1 MLFKKIVKMGKI
13 LHFALFRGVV
23 FGRAQPLK
31 KFLEFFSLVQ
41 SYFYKWGQRFRGYHH
56 QNSEVTLKVGNPT
69 VGGDR
74 ITPPARFHTRNRRT
88 KCALVLKVAKTCSQT
103 KDV

>member
-31 KFLEFFSLVQ
+31 IFLEFFSLVQ
-41 SYFYKWGQRFRGYHH
+41 SYSYKWGQRFRGYHH
-56 QNSEVTLKVGNPT
+56 QNSEVTLKVGHPI
-69 VGGDR
+69 VCHQLYLR
-74 ITPPARFHTRNRRT
+74 
-88 KCALVLKVAKTCSQT
+88 
-103 KDV
+103 